1 MRGTPYPTLDELLR
15 GAREAVAARPG
26 VLRLRDI
33 GSSRAGRPLWLLSA
47 GNGPRQLL
55 TVAGA
60 HANEPVG
67 GATSLR
73 CARYLARDPRI
84 LGRGAG
90 GLDCT
95 WHFLLCLDPD
105 GASLAEGWM
114 TASTFPVPGPT
125 GATDG
130 PDATRGAGTPDAAG
144 GAGTPDAAYRMRTPH
159 AADATGAHD
168 PAAPVG
174 SGDTPESAHGRT
186 AAVPS
191 GAGPVPG
198 AAASAAPTG
207 AAPPI
212 GSYYRGFY
220 RPAFAAQP
228 EFPPVVGD
236 PRAPMPE
243 SEALLGLLD
252 ELRPVA
258 QFSLHGVEVG
268 GTFLQLTRAVPG
280 APAAY
285 RRIAAD
291 LGVPLEHRPFDG
303 MGWLVEGPGVLV
315 LPEGGPA
322 EERDPS
328 GFVSRATWLHGMR
341 HGTVSAVVEAPFWSV
356 AGVGDPRPVAEPH
369 RELADVSEL
378 LLGRVKQLSSLVDE
392 LDPRPP
398 ETADRLA
405 HFTAARELM
414 DIGSGVVDTWSAAGL
429 AATVGN
435 SVSLGIAARRIP
447 LRAAAMMSQALGGAP
462 ELDAL
467 VAGWARELER
477 TFDARWVP
485 VADQTALQAR
495 TMLVLARALL

>member
-15 GAREAVAARPG
+15 GARATVAARPG
-26 VLRLRDI
+26 DLRLRDI
-33 GSSRAGRPLWLLSA
+33 GTSRAGRPLWLLSA
-47 GNGPRQLL
+47 GHGPRQLL

-73 CARYLARDPRI
+73 FARWLARDPSV
-84 LGRGAG
+84 LGSGDG

-105 GASLAEGWM
+105 GARLSDGWM
-114 TASTFPVPGPT
+114 TAHSSGV
-125 GATDG
+125 
-130 PDATRGAGTPDAAG
+130 PDAA
-144 GAGTPDAAYRMRTPH
+144 
-159 AADATGAHD
+159 
-168 PAAPVG
+168 
-174 SGDTPESAHGRT
+174 
-186 AAVPS
+186 
-191 GAGPVPG
+191 
-198 AAASAAPTG
+198 
-207 AAPPI
+207 APPLI
-212 GSYYRGFY
+212 GSYYRRFY

-228 EFPPVVGD
+228 EFPPVAGD

-243 SEALLGLLD
+243 SEALLGLID
-252 ELRPVA
+252 ELRPVV
-258 QFSLHGVEVG
+258 QFSLHGVEAG

-280 APAAY
+280 VPAAY

-291 LGVPLEHRPFDG
+291 LGIPLEHRPFDG

-315 LPEGGPA
+315 LPDGSPA

-328 GFVSRATWLHGMR
+328 GFVSRATWLHAMR

-356 AGVGDPRPVAEPH
+356 AGVGDPRPVAEPR
-369 RELADVSEL
+369 RELADVSEI
-378 LLGRVKQLSSLVDE
+378 LLGRVKQLESVVGE

-398 ETADRLA
+398 GTPDELA

-414 DIGSGVVDTWSAAGL
+414 DIGSGVVDTWSAAEL
-429 AATVGN
+429 ATTVGN

-447 LRAAAMMSQALGGAP
+447 LRAAAMMSRALGGAP
-462 ELDAL
+462 ALDTL
-467 VAGWARELER
+467 VDGWARELER
-477 TFDARWVP
+477 TFDARWVS

-495 TMLVLARALL
+495 TMLVLARALM

>member
-1 MRGTPYPTLDELLR
+1 MRGTPYPTLDGLLR
-15 GAREAVAARPG
+15 GARAAVAARPG

-33 GSSRAGRPLWLLSA
+33 GTSRAGRPLWLLSA
-47 GNGPRQLL
+47 GHGPRQVL

-73 CARYLARDPRI
+73 LAHRFARDPSV
-84 LGRGAG
+84 LGGGVG
-90 GLDCT
+90 GLNCT

-114 TASTFPVPGPT
+114 TANAAGRSNAVNAE
-125 GATDG
+125 GAL
-130 PDATRGAGTPDAAG
+130 DADGTPTAEGTLNADGTPNAVDAADTA
-144 GAGTPDAAYRMRTPH
+144 GAVHR
-159 AADATGAHD
+159 AD
-168 PAAPVG
+168 P
-174 SGDTPESAHGRT
+174 AHGRT
-186 AAVPS
+186 AGPPS
-191 GAGPVPG
+191 EAGPPSQAG
-198 AAASAAPTG
+198 PPAAASPAAAP
-207 AAPPI
+207 PPI

-228 EFPPVVGD
+228 EFPPVAGD

-243 SEALLGLLD
+243 SEVLLRLID
-252 ELRPVA
+252 ELRPVV

-280 APAAY
+280 APAVY

-291 LGVPLEHRPFDG
+291 LDIPLEYRPFDG

-315 LPEGGPA
+315 LPDGSPA

-328 GFVSRATWLHGMR
+328 GFVSRATWLHAMR

-356 AGVGDPRPVAEPH
+356 AGVGDPRPVAEPR
-369 RELADVSEL
+369 RELADVSEV
-378 LLGRVKQLSSLVDE
+378 LLGRIKQLESVVGE

-398 ETADRLA
+398 GTPDELA

-414 DIGSGVVDTWSAAGL
+414 DIGSGVVDTWSAAEL
-429 AATVGN
+429 ATTVGN

-447 LRAAAMMSQALGGAP
+447 LRAAAMMSKALGGAP
-462 ELDAL
+462 ALDTL
-467 VAGWARELER
+467 VDGWARELEG

-495 TMLVLARALL
+495 TMLALARALM

>member
-15 GAREAVAARPG
+15 GARATVAARPG

-33 GSSRAGRPLWLLSA
+33 GTSRAGRPLWLLSA
-47 GNGPRQLL
+47 GHGPRQVL

-73 CARYLARDPRI
+73 LARRLARDPSV
-84 LGRGAG
+84 LGTGDG

-105 GASLAEGWM
+105 GACLAEGWM
-114 TASTFPVPGPT
+114 TRGAAPSRTPGGSAAAGSLAAGPSAAGPTAPGPLTGGPPAVGPPTAGPIASGPLPAGPPVPGP
-125 GATDG
+125 
-130 PDATRGAGTPDAAG
+130 
-144 GAGTPDAAYRMRTPH
+144 
-159 AADATGAHD
+159 
-168 PAAPVG
+168 
-174 SGDTPESAHGRT
+174 
-186 AAVPS
+186 VP
-191 GAGPVPG
+191 AGPLPL
-198 AAASAAPTG
+198 APASLAP
-207 AAPPI
+207 PPI

-220 RPAFAAQP
+220 RPALAAQP
-228 EFPPVVGD
+228 EFPPVAGD

-243 SEALLGLLD
+243 SEALVRLID
-252 ELRPVA
+252 ELRPVV

-291 LGVPLEHRPFDG
+291 LGIPLEHRPFDG

-315 LPEGGPA
+315 LPDGSPA

-328 GFVSRATWLHGMR
+328 GFVSRATWRHAMR

-356 AGVGDPRPVAEPH
+356 AGVGDPRPVDEPR
-369 RELADVSEL
+369 RELADVSEI
-378 LLGRVKQLSSLVDE
+378 LLGRIKQLESVVGE

-398 ETADRLA
+398 RTADGLA

-414 DIGSGVVDTWSAAGL
+414 DIGSGVVDTWSAAEL
-429 AATVGN
+429 AGTVGN
-435 SVSLGIAARRIP
+435 AVSLGIAARRIP
-447 LRAAAMMSQALGGAP
+447 LRAAAMMNQALGGAP
-462 ELDAL
+462 PLEAL
-467 VAGWARELER
+467 VDGWARELES

-485 VADQTALQAR
+485 VAHQTELQIR
-495 TMLVLARALL
+495 TMFGLLHALT

>member
-15 GAREAVAARPG
+15 GARATVAARPDD
-26 VLRLRDI
+26 LRLRDI
-33 GSSRAGRPLWLLSA
+33 GTSRAGRPLWLLSA
-47 GNGPRQLL
+47 GHGPRQVL

-73 CARYLARDPRI
+73 LARRLARDPSV
-84 LGRGAG
+84 LGRGDG

-105 GASLAEGWM
+105 GARLAEGWM
-114 TASTFPVPGPT
+114 TANPSDVPNASDVPNGVGTVDPMSTLDAVDPVST
-125 GATDG
+125 L
-130 PDATRGAGTPDAAG
+130 DAVDARNASD
-144 GAGTPDAAYRMRTPH
+144 TAY
-159 AADATGAHD
+159 
-168 PAAPVG
+168 
-174 SGDTPESAHGRT
+174 GRT
-186 AAVPS
+186 NGAPP
-191 GAGPVPG
+191 GAGPSSRAVRP
-198 AAASAAPTG
+198 AP
-207 AAPPI
+207 APPLM

-228 EFPPVVGD
+228 EFPPVAED

-243 SEALLGLLD
+243 SEALLRLID
-252 ELRPVA
+252 ELRPVV

-315 LPEGGPA
+315 LPDGSPA

-328 GFVSRATWLHGMR
+328 GFVSRATWLHAMR
-341 HGTVSAVVEAPFWSV
+341 HGTVSAVVEAPSWSV
-356 AGVGDPRPVAEPH
+356 AGVGDPRPVAEPR
-369 RELADVSEL
+369 RELADISEL
-378 LLGRVKQLSSLVDE
+378 LLGRIKQLESVVGE
-392 LDPRPP
+392 LDPSPP
-398 ETADRLA
+398 ATPDELA

-414 DIGSGVVDTWSAAGL
+414 DIGSGVVDTWSAARL
-429 AATVGN
+429 ATTVGN
-435 SVSLGIAARRIP
+435 AASLGIAARRIP

-462 ELDAL
+462 ALDAL

-495 TMLVLARALL
+495 TMLVLARALM

>member
-15 GAREAVAARPG
+15 GARATVAARPG
-26 VLRLRDI
+26 DLRLRDI
-33 GSSRAGRPLWLLSA
+33 GTSRAGRPLWLLSA
-47 GNGPRQLL
+47 GHGPRQVL

-73 CARYLARDPRI
+73 FAQWLARDPSV
-84 LGRGAG
+84 LGSGDG

-114 TASTFPVPGPT
+114 TANRSGV
-125 GATDG
+125 
-130 PDATRGAGTPDAAG
+130 PDAA
-144 GAGTPDAAYRMRTPH
+144 
-159 AADATGAHD
+159 
-168 PAAPVG
+168 
-174 SGDTPESAHGRT
+174 
-186 AAVPS
+186 
-191 GAGPVPG
+191 
-198 AAASAAPTG
+198 
-207 AAPPI
+207 APPLI
-212 GSYYRGFY
+212 GSYYRRFY

-228 EFPPVVGD
+228 EFPPIAGD

-243 SEALLGLLD
+243 SEALLGLID
-252 ELRPVA
+252 ELRPVV

-315 LPEGGPA
+315 LPDGSPA

-328 GFVSRATWLHGMR
+328 GFVSRSTWLHAMR

-356 AGVGDPRPVAEPH
+356 AGVGDPRPVAEPR
-369 RELADVSEL
+369 RELADVSEI
-378 LLGRVKQLSSLVDE
+378 LLGRVKQLESVVGE

-398 ETADRLA
+398 GTPDELA

-414 DIGSGVVDTWSAAGL
+414 DIGSGVVDTWSAAEL
-429 AATVGN
+429 ATTVGN

-447 LRAAAMMSQALGGAP
+447 LRAAAMMRRALGGAP
-462 ELDAL
+462 ALDAL
-467 VAGWARELER
+467 VDGWARELER
-477 TFDARWVP
+477 TFDARWVS

-495 TMLVLARALL
+495 TMLVLARALCEDAPRT

>member
-15 GAREAVAARPG
+15 GARATVAALPG
-26 VLRLRDI
+26 DLRLRDI
-33 GSSRAGRPLWLLSA
+33 GTSRAGRPLWLLSA
-47 GNGPRQLL
+47 GHGPRQVL

-73 CARYLARDPRI
+73 LARRLARDPSV
-84 LGRGAG
+84 LGRGEG

-105 GASLAEGWM
+105 GARLAEGWM
-114 TASTFPVPGPT
+114 SANASAASNGVGAVGTLDAVNASDTA
-125 GATDG
+125 
-130 PDATRGAGTPDAAG
+130 
-144 GAGTPDAAYRMRTPH
+144 Y
-159 AADATGAHD
+159 
-168 PAAPVG
+168 
-174 SGDTPESAHGRT
+174 GRT
-186 AAVPS
+186 AGAPS
-191 GAGPVPG
+191 GARPSSRAVPP
-198 AAASAAPTG
+198 AP
-207 AAPPI
+207 APPLM

-228 EFPPVVGD
+228 EFPPVAED

-243 SEALLGLLD
+243 SEALLRLID
-252 ELRPVA
+252 ELRPVV

-315 LPEGGPA
+315 LPDGSPA

-328 GFVSRATWLHGMR
+328 GFVSRSTWLHAMR

-356 AGVGDPRPVAEPH
+356 AGVGDPRPVADPR

-378 LLGRVKQLSSLVDE
+378 LLGRVKQLESLVGE
-392 LDPRPP
+392 LDPLPP
-398 ETADRLA
+398 VTPDELA

-414 DIGSGVVDTWSAAGL
+414 DIGSGVVDTWSAAQL
-429 AATVGN
+429 ATTVGN

-447 LRAAAMMSQALGGAP
+447 LRAAAMMSRALGGAP
-462 ELDAL
+462 ALDAL

-495 TMLVLARALL
+495 TMLVLARALM

>member
-114 TASTFPVPGPT
+114 TAGTSPAPGPT
-125 GATDG
+125 GTAGG
-130 PDATRGAGTPDAAG
+130 PDATAGARTPD
-144 GAGTPDAAYRMRTPH
+144 TAYRMRASH
-159 AADATGAHD
+159 AADAAGAHDATRAHD
-168 PAAPVG
+168 PAAAAGVG
-174 SGDTPESAHGRT
+174 GIPESAHGRT

-191 GAGPVPG
+191 GAGPAPE
-198 AAASAAPTG
+198 AAAPAAPT
-207 AAPPI
+207 AAVPPI

-228 EFPPVVGD
+228 EFPPVAGD

-243 SEALLGLLD
+243 SEVLLGLLD

-315 LPEGGPA
+315 LPDGSPA

-378 LLGRVKQLSSLVDE
+378 LLGRVKQLGSLVDA

-398 ETADRLA
+398 ERADRLA

-414 DIGSGVVDTWSAAGL
+414 DIGSGVVDTWSAAEL

>member
-1 MRGTPYPTLDELLR
+1 MRGTPYPTLDGLLR
-15 GAREAVAARPG
+15 GARAAVAARPG

-33 GSSRAGRPLWLLSA
+33 GTSRAGRPLWLLSA
-47 GNGPRQLL
+47 GHGPRQVL

-73 CARYLARDPRI
+73 LAQRFARDPGV
-84 LGRGAG
+84 LGGGAG
-90 GLDCT
+90 GLNCT

-114 TASTFPVPGPT
+114 AANVSGRSNTVDAEGALNADGASAVDGTFNGVDTADTS
-125 GATDG
+125 GASG
-130 PDATRGAGTPDAAG
+130 IAGTS
-144 GAGTPDAAYRMRTPH
+144 RTPH
-159 AADATGAHD
+159 AVD
-168 PAAPVG
+168 P
-174 SGDTPESAHGRT
+174 AHGRT
-186 AAVPS
+186 AGPS
-191 GAGPVPG
+191 SEGGPAPEAGRPARAGPP
-198 AAASAAPTG
+198 AAAP
-207 AAPPI
+207 PPI

-228 EFPPVVGD
+228 EFPPVAGD

-243 SEALLGLLD
+243 SEVLLGLID
-252 ELRPVA
+252 GLRPVV

-291 LGVPLEHRPFDG
+291 LGIPLEHRPFDG

-315 LPEGGPA
+315 LPDGSPA

-328 GFVSRATWLHGMR
+328 GFVSRATWLHAMR

-356 AGVGDPRPVAEPH
+356 AGVGDPRPVAEPR
-369 RELADVSEL
+369 RELADVSEI
-378 LLGRVKQLSSLVDE
+378 LLGRIKQLESTVGE
-392 LDPRPP
+392 LDPRAPGTP
-398 ETADRLA
+398 DGLA

-414 DIGSGVVDTWSAAGL
+414 DIGSGVVDTWSAAEL
-429 AATVGN
+429 ATTVGN

-447 LRAAAMMSQALGGAP
+447 LRAAAMMSKALGGAP
-462 ELDAL
+462 ALDTL
-467 VAGWARELER
+467 VDGWARELEG

-495 TMLVLARALL
+495 TMLALARALM